1 MSDDGP
7 KTDNNNMLY
16 LNTETKMG
24 QEKEVEVVESKDKM
38 SNKEGGDPSK
48 EKISSNTKNI
58 PCRSNVNKYVLRY
71 INLYFFCLDKKL
83 WISLDINFLC
93 NYSSSKLLVFNE
105 LFCFKFKSKIR

>member
-48 EKISSNTKNI
+48 EKISSNTTIFRAGLMLTNMCLGTSI
-58 PCRSNVNKYVLRY
+58 FTFSA
-71 INLYFFCLDKKL
+71 LDKKL